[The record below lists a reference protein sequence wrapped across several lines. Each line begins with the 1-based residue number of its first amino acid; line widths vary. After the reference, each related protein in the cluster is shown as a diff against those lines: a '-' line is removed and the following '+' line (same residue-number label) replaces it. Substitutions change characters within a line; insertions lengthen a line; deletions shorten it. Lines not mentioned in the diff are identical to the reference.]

1 MVFNLN
7 FKIYL
12 NSISRFK
19 NFDFIKVLYYF
30 IESLKVFINYWICYS
45 FIIINL
51 FDLDISFTIT
61 IANYLI
67 LKITKGY

>member
-1 MVFNLN
+1 MVFNFN

-12 NSISRFK
+12 NSVSRFK
-19 NFDFIKVLYYF
+19 NFDFIKVLCYF

-67 LKITKGY
+67 

>member
-67 LKITKGY
+67 LKITKVY